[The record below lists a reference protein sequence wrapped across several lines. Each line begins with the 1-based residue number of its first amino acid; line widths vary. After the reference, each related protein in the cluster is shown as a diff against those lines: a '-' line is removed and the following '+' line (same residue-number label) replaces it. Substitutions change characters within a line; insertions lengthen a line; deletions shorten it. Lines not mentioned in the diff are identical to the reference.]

1 MKFILTGMPGC
12 GKSALGRNAA
22 RTLHCRF
29 CDLDTWIEK
38 TERLTITEIFEKDGE
53 DGFRRIETAAL
64 KTVLSTPDTDEHEII
79 SSGGGIVVRPKT
91 SNLCQGRL
99 SFLSTARPNV

>member
-1 MKFILTGMPGC
+1 MPGC

-22 RTLHCRF
+22 RTLRCRF
-29 CDLDTWIEK
+29 CDLDAWIEK
-38 TERLTITEIFEKDGE
+38 TERRTITEIFEKDGE

-64 KTVLSTPDTDEHEII
+64 KTILSTPDTDEHEII
-79 SSGGGIVVRPKT
+79 SSGGGSSLSVPKT